1 MTQRY
6 LVGELSLLLEELQV
20 TTADQGPARE
30 LARLRREAET
40 WPMAALS
47 SVAAR
52 ALVVSE
58 ELCWDSLTRADVAA
72 FARQAALCAELH
84 EFGICAGLL
93 EDE

>member
-1 MTQRY
+1 
-6 LVGELSLLLEELQV
+6 
-20 TTADQGPARE
+20 
-30 LARLRREAET
+30 
-40 WPMAALS
+40 MAALS